1 MLRST
6 GMHIVHVTCAH
17 EWNDVRIY
25 ERMALSTARAGHR
38 VTIVAPRPS
47 SGEPAP
53 AGGVE
58 VVGLE
63 RPGSRLRRFTLAA
76 RAACRTASRVPADVY
91 HLHDAEL
98 LPWAA
103 SSPRIASRAMFDAHE
118 DLAGSLRSRTW
129 IPAPLRPATA
139 RGAALALHS
148 LLPRLA
154 GTIAATPAIGQML
167 PARNRLGV
175 VQNFPELDDRGQDSV
190 PRRRTAAYVGSLDA
204 ARGSAVLWSMAA
216 ALGERGI
223 GLEIAGLVEE
233 APIMAAGCAVPV
245 LHGTLSRPNVDD
257 LLARAG
263 VGLVLFQPAPNHVAS
278 QPNKLF
284 EYMAAGL
291 PVVASDFPLWREL
304 VIGSGAGLVVDPT
317 DPRAACDAVERILGD
332 AALARTM
339 SESGRA
345 AVRQRFRWATQLE
358 VLLRAYERVA
368 SGRGVPRAGS

>member
-1 MLRST
+1 MLRSG

-25 ERMALSTARAGHR
+25 ERMALSMARAGHR
-38 VTIVAPRPS
+38 VTIVAPHPR

-53 AGGVE
+53 SAGVE
-58 VVGLE
+58 VVGVE
-63 RPGSRLRRFTLAA
+63 RAGSRLCRFTWAA
-76 RAACRTASRVPADVY
+76 RVACRTAVGIPADVY

-103 SSPRIASRAMFDAHE
+103 LSPRIAGRAVFDAHE
-118 DLAGSLRSRTW
+118 DLAGSLMSRTW
-129 IPAPLRPATA
+129 IPAPVRPATA
-139 RGAALALHS
+139 RCATLALHT

-154 GTIAATPAIGQML
+154 GTIAATPAIGALL
-167 PARNRLGV
+167 PARNLLGI
-175 VQNFPELDDRGQDSV
+175 VQNFPDLDDRTPDV
-190 PRRRTAAYVGSLDA
+190 APRRRIAAYVGSLDT

-223 GLEIAGLVEE
+223 GLEIAGLVAE
-233 APIMAAGCAVPV
+233 APAAVAGCAVPV
-245 LHGTLSRPNVDD
+245 LHGTLTRQDVDA

-263 VGLVLFQPAPNHVAS
+263 VGLVLFQPVPNHVAS

-317 DPRAACDAVERILGD
+317 DPRAACTAVERILGD
-332 AALARTM
+332 ARLARTM

-358 VLLRAYERVA
+358 VLLRAYESISNRR
-368 SGRGVPRAGS
+368 SVPRPRS